1 MSAVVLIGILALSYF
16 LGSVPV
22 GLLITR
28 WKTGADLRKTG
39 SGKTGATNV
48 MRSAGTKLGFL
59 TLFLDG
65 LKAGVAVIIA
75 TMVATAADLEIGSLV
90 LDVSVV
96 QGLSGLA
103 AIAGHNRPM
112 FSRFR
117 GGRGVSAFFGAMC
130 IIHLPAALFGIEVL
144 AIVALAT
151 RRMSLGSLL
160 GGVAT
165 CSVMLVLFLTGWVPL
180 AHLLYAVV
188 ATGWLVFEHRD
199 NIGRLRNGTE
209 RQLF

>member
-1 MSAVVLIGILALSYF
+1 MSTVLLLGILALSYF

-22 GLLITR
+22 GILITR
-28 WKTGADLRKTG
+28 WKTGEDLRETG

-48 MRSAGTKLGFL
+48 MRSAGAKLGLL

-75 TMVATAADLEIGSLV
+75 TMVASQVALGLGSLV
-90 LDVSVV
+90 LDVPTV

-103 AIAGHNRPM
+103 AMAGHNRPM

-117 GGRGVSAFFGAMC
+117 GGRGVSAFFGTMC

-144 AIVALAT
+144 AIVALTT

-165 CSVMLVLFLTGWVPL
+165 CSVMLALFLTGWVPL
-180 AHLLYAVV
+180 PHLLYAVV
-188 ATGWLVFEHRD
+188 ATGWLIFKHRD

-209 RQLF
+209 RRLF

>member
-1 MSAVVLIGILALSYF
+1 MSTVLLLGILALSYF

-22 GLLITR
+22 GILITR
-28 WKTGADLRKTG
+28 WKTGEDLRETG

-48 MRSAGTKLGFL
+48 MRSAGAKLGLL

-75 TMVATAADLEIGSLV
+75 TMVASQVALGLGSLV

-96 QGLSGLA
+96 QGLAGLA
-103 AIAGHNRPM
+103 AMAGHNRPM

-117 GGRGVSAFFGAMC
+117 GGRGVSAFFGTMC

-165 CSVMLVLFLTGWVPL
+165 CSVMLALFLTGWVVLP
-180 AHLLYAVV
+180 HLLYAVV
-188 ATGWLVFEHRD
+188 ATGWLVFKHRD

-209 RQLF
+209 RRLF

>member
-1 MSAVVLIGILALSYF
+1 MSTVLLLGILVLSYF

-22 GLLITR
+22 GLLITK
-28 WKTGADLRKTG
+28 WKTGGDLRETG

-48 MRSAGTKLGFL
+48 MRSAGAKLGLL

-75 TMVATAADLEIGSLV
+75 TMVASQVALGLGSLV

-96 QGLSGLA
+96 QGLAGLA
-103 AIAGHNRPM
+103 AMAGHNRPM

-117 GGRGVSAFFGAMC
+117 GGRGVSAFFGTMC

-165 CSVMLVLFLTGWVPL
+165 CSVMLALFLTGWVVLP
-180 AHLLYAVV
+180 HLLYAVV
-188 ATGWLVFEHRD
+188 ATGWLIFKHRD
-199 NIGRLRNGTE
+199 NIGRLRDGTE
-209 RQLF
+209 RRLF

>member
-1 MSAVVLIGILALSYF
+1 MSTVLLLGILALSYF

-22 GLLITR
+22 GILITR
-28 WKTGADLRKTG
+28 WKTGEDLRETG

-48 MRSAGTKLGFL
+48 MRSAGAKLGLL

-75 TMVATAADLEIGSLV
+75 TMVAGQVALGFGSLV
-90 LDVSVV
+90 LDVPTV

-103 AIAGHNRPM
+103 AMAGHNRPM

-117 GGRGVSAFFGAMC
+117 GGRGVSAFFGTMC

-144 AIVALAT
+144 AIVALVT

-165 CSVMLVLFLTGWVPL
+165 CSVMLALFLTGWIPL
-180 AHLLYAVV
+180 PHLLYAVV
-188 ATGWLVFEHRD
+188 ATGWLVFKHRD

-209 RQLF
+209 RRLF

>member
-1 MSAVVLIGILALSYF
+1 MSTVLLLGILALSYF

-22 GLLITR
+22 GILITR
-28 WKTGADLRKTG
+28 WKTGEDLRETG

-48 MRSAGTKLGFL
+48 MRSAGAKLGLL

-75 TMVATAADLEIGSLV
+75 TMVASQVALGLGSLV

-96 QGLSGLA
+96 QGLAGLA
-103 AIAGHNRPM
+103 AMAGHNRPM

-117 GGRGVSAFFGAMC
+117 GGRGVSAFFGTMC

-144 AIVALAT
+144 AIVALVT

-165 CSVMLVLFLTGWVPL
+165 CSVMLVLFLTGWVVLP
-180 AHLLYAVV
+180 HLLYAVV
-188 ATGWLVFEHRD
+188 ATGWLVFKHRD

-209 RQLF
+209 RRLF

>member
-1 MSAVVLIGILALSYF
+1 MSTVLLLGILVLSYF

-22 GLLITR
+22 GLLITK
-28 WKTGADLRKTG
+28 WKTGGDLRETG

-48 MRSAGTKLGFL
+48 MRSAGAKLGFL

-75 TMVATAADLEIGSLV
+75 TMVASQVALGLGSLV

-96 QGLSGLA
+96 QGLAGLA
-103 AIAGHNRPM
+103 AMAGHNRPM

-117 GGRGVSAFFGAMC
+117 GGRGVSAFFGTMC

-165 CSVMLVLFLTGWVPL
+165 CSVMLALFLTGWVVLP
-180 AHLLYAVV
+180 HLLYAVV
-188 ATGWLVFEHRD
+188 ATGWLIFKHRD
-199 NIGRLRNGTE
+199 NIGRLRDGTE
-209 RQLF
+209 RRLF

>member
-1 MSAVVLIGILALSYF
+1 MSTVVLVGILALSYL
-16 LGSVPV
+16 LGSAPV

-28 WKTGADLRKTG
+28 WKTGGDLRKTG
-39 SGKTGATNV
+39 SRKTGATNV
-48 MRSAGTKLGFL
+48 MRSAGTKLGLL

-65 LKAGVAVIIA
+65 LKAGLAVLIA
-75 TMVATAADLEIGSLV
+75 TMVASQVALGFGSLV

-103 AIAGHNRPM
+103 AIVGHNRPV
-112 FSRFR
+112 FSGFS
-117 GGRGVSAFFGAMC
+117 GGRGVSAFFGTMC
-130 IIHLPAALFGIEVL
+130 VIHLPAALFGIEVL
-144 AIVALAT
+144 AIVALAS

-180 AHLLYAVV
+180 PHLLYAVV
-188 ATGWLVFEHRD
+188 ATGWLFLKHRD
-199 NIGRLRNGTE
+199 NIGRLRDGTE
-209 RQLF
+209 RRLF

>member
-1 MSAVVLIGILALSYF
+1 MSTVLLLGILALSYF
-16 LGSVPV
+16 LGSVPI

-28 WKTGADLRKTG
+28 WKTGEDLRETG

-75 TMVATAADLEIGSLV
+75 TMVASQVALGFGSLV

-103 AIAGHNRPM
+103 AMAGHNRPM

-117 GGRGVSAFFGAMC
+117 GGRGVSAFFGTMC

-151 RRMSLGSLL
+151 KRMSLGSLL

-165 CSVMLVLFLTGWVPL
+165 CSVMLALFLTGWVPL
-180 AHLLYAVV
+180 PHLLYAVV
-188 ATGWLVFEHRD
+188 ATGWLISNHHD

-209 RQLF
+209 RRLF